1 MATASRLASLFGP
14 GFLDLV
20 APGLYVWALTV
31 AWPSAQRLAPLE
43 ARLLAGAALLALLA
57 GAILRH
63 FWPFAARMAGLWV
76 FVGCSVGAWTLL
88 ARALAPAHLDPVH
101 GLLGS
106 VGWAAFA
113 IVWGGDRAAPPPRAT
128 PTPSLPWT
136 GGRRRTALVMA
147 VVATAAAIPIAL
159 AWWVENNER
168 ALLAHAVSL
177 AAGIALL
184 ACAVD
189 LASPTPRDAAPRAP
203 LERPRRRLLNAAWP
217 LAALAGLALAGAL
230 FALLR

>member
-1 MATASRLASLFGP
+1 
-14 GFLDLV
+14 
-20 APGLYVWALTV
+20 
-31 AWPSAQRLAPLE
+31 
-43 ARLLAGAALLALLA
+43 
-57 GAILRH
+57 
-63 FWPFAARMAGLWV
+63 
-76 FVGCSVGAWTLL
+76 
-88 ARALAPAHLDPVH
+88 
-101 GLLGS
+101 
-106 VGWAAFA
+106 
-113 IVWGGDRAAPPPRAT
+113 
-128 PTPSLPWT
+128 
-136 GGRRRTALVMA
+136 MA